1 MGNSYFNDQNSQSI
15 TPTFN
20 AILRITVWQLFAF
33 FPYHIHVL
41 TYFYYLNCVLYQ
53 LIKFK
58 RIWKTIVILKVHI
71 KNTLL
76 FLGCSLMCSSFLKF
90 TFCFIYPTLLLPL
103 SKAYL
108 FLPIPDTSSVPQ
120 YRVGRIIVLF
130 QLFDIICEIKS
141 GLLEPWSNWNY
152 DQKYRNFA

>member
-58 RIWKTIVILKVHI
+58 RIWKTIVTLKVHI

-90 TFCFIYPTLLLPL
+90 TFCFIYPTLLLPPTN
-103 SKAYL
+103 SQQSISFPPHSWY
-108 FLPIPDTSSVPQ
+108 FFCSSIQSRQNYSFISVIW
-120 YRVGRIIVLF
+120 YYM
-130 QLFDIICEIKS
+130 
-141 GLLEPWSNWNY
+141 WN
-152 DQKYRNFA
+152 